1 MLDISPEKYQ
11 ATMFWYWCC
20 IESESDKKRQHA
32 LYKLRCRLFE
42 EYHGFPN
49 NFMLDISP
57 EKYQATMFW
66 YWCCIESESDKKRQ
80 HALYK
85 LRCRLFEEYHGFP
98 NNFIKEY

>member
-1 MLDISPEKYQ
+1 
-11 ATMFWYWCC
+11 
-20 IESESDKKRQHA
+20 
-32 LYKLRCRLFE
+32 
-42 EYHGFPN
+42 
-49 NFMLDISP
+49 MLDISP